1 MKIRIDNING
11 DHFEYEISKLEDI
24 YEIDKAK
31 KLLKKN
37 KIVIFHINN
46 RSIDYILNDEV
57 NTRYLFAK
65 ISEIHWIKD
74 RELTNKI
81 NYNVPYDK
89 RRQDFFK
96 MLLNKRIRK
105 IKHS

>member
-37 KIVIFHINN
+37 KIVIFH
-46 RSIDYILNDEV
+46 
-57 NTRYLFAK
+57 
-65 ISEIHWIKD
+65 
-74 RELTNKI
+74 
-81 NYNVPYDK
+81 
-89 RRQDFFK
+89 
-96 MLLNKRIRK
+96 
-105 IKHS
+105 